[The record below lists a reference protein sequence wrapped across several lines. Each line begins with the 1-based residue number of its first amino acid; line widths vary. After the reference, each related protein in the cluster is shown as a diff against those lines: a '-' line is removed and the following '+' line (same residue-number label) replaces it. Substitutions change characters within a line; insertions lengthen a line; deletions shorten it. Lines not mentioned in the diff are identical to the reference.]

1 MNDTN
6 INNLTQLLLGID
18 GNKLLVISGLIL
30 GLAFLLKPVLKDI
43 LNILLDKFKTQ
54 CKQKDKDEK
63 EGL

>member
-63 EGL
+63 EEI